1 MTTETNIPHFSGLW
15 EHAFKKA
22 EETLGFKPLTKKQLN
37 DAGYQTGK
45 NLPKPCCSFGYKDGL
60 LYAYNP
66 SEAKLKNVMS
76 DAQKQAVE
84 KAAYMAQ
91 KVLVSCTTC
100 GRDVAIVTR
109 KQSESEAYQNYTC
122 FICDDRQEAKAWAQ
136 NVLDNPNQYVILD
149 TETTD
154 LDGEII
160 EIAIIDLLG
169 NILLNQRIK
178 PLGAMS
184 KGAQAVHGISLEML
198 ASEPLFVDVYPRI
211 AELIQDKTVLI
222 YNKSFDTAR
231 LSGDCKRHGLDILSF
246 KSECVMLMY
255 SQFYGDW
262 SEYWGNYKRQPLDG
276 GHSALSDCRATRDIL
291 KIMASNKE
299 KYEFLDGEIIP

>member
-1 MTTETNIPHFSGLW
+1 LATETEIPHFKGLW
-15 EHAFKKA
+15 ENAFKKA

-66 SEAKLKNVMS
+66 SKAKPKNIMS

-109 KQSESEAYQNYTC
+109 KQSEREAYQNYSC

-136 NVLDNPNQYVILD
+136 NILDNPTQYIILD

-169 NILLNQRIK
+169 NVLLNQRIK

-184 KGAQAVHGISLEML
+184 EGAEAIHGISLEML
-198 ASEPLFVDVYPRI
+198 ANEPLFPDVYPRI
-211 AELIQDKTVLI
+211 VEVTKDKTVLI
-222 YNKSFDTAR
+222 YKASFDTAR
-231 LSGDCKRHGLDILSF
+231 LRYDCFRHEGLEPVKI
-246 KSECVMLMY
+246 KSECVMTMY
-255 SQFYGDW
+255 SQFYGEW
-262 SEYWGNYKRQPLDG
+262 SDYWESYKYQPLDG
-276 GHSALSDCRATRDIL
+276 GHSALSDCQATL
-291 KIMASNKE
+291 KLIRYMAESEKE
-299 KYEFLDGEIIP
+299 QS

>member
-1 MTTETNIPHFSGLW
+1 MTTETEVPHFSGLW

-22 EETLGFKPLTKKQLN
+22 EEQLGYKPLTKKQLN

-66 SEAKLKNVMS
+66 ADAKLKNVMS

-91 KVLVSCTTC
+91 RVLVSCTTC
-100 GRDVAIVTR
+100 GRDVDIVTR
-109 KQSESEAYQNYTC
+109 KQAESEAYQNYSC
-122 FICDDRQEAKAWAQ
+122 FICDDRQEAKTWAQ
-136 NVLDNPNQYVILD
+136 NILDNPNQYIILD

-169 NILLNQRIK
+169 NVLLNQRIK

-184 KGAQAVHGISLEML
+184 QGAQAVHGISLEML
-198 ASEPLFVDVYPRI
+198 ANEPLFADVYPRI

-222 YNKSFDTAR
+222 YNKSFDIAR
-231 LSGDCKRHGLDILSF
+231 LSGDCKRHGLDRLKF

-255 SQFYGDW
+255 SQFYGEW
-262 SEYWGNYKRQPLDG
+262 SDYWESYKWQPLNG
-276 GHSALSDCRATRDIL
+276 GHSALSDCEETLRTL
-291 KIMASNKE
+291 KYMANSEKE
-299 KYEFLDGEIIP
+299 SA